1 MGMLTMVIMVI
12 PMYQIR
18 MIVVGKNR
26 GSAFLY
32 PESFSI

>member
-1 MGMLTMVIMVI
+1 MLWKLSIVGMLAMVIIVL

-26 GSAFLY
+26 G
-32 PESFSI
+32 IQW